1 MQIIDYFLTFYPEY
15 YIMTKMFLRNGG
27 RLFDNGCASYFEAL
41 RAAERICGFA
51 DLHDG
56 SDRAAFVFAITR
68 GEENNEGN
76 NERDIEG
83 DIGLGIER
91 NQIRSRT

>member
-1 MQIIDYFLTFYPEY
+1 MITAAPRISRLYG
-15 YIMTKMFLRNGG
+15 LR
-27 RLFDNGCASYFEAL
+27 SE
-41 RAAERICGFA
+41 FA

-68 GEENNEGN
+68 GEGN

>member
-1 MQIIDYFLTFYPEY
+1 MTFYPEY

-41 RAAERICGFA
+41 RAAERICGFVRRA
-51 DLHDG
+51 FG
-56 SDRAAFVFAITR
+56 SGGFCFAITR
-68 GEENNEGN
+68 GEGNTEGN
-76 NERDIEG
+76 NEGDNEGDIEG
-83 DIGLGIER
+83 DIGLGIKR